1 MHRLRRSIASWFSI
15 SPQPQARSTRTRQ
28 KNRQQGS
35 QKQQSLKALDR
46 LNLSLGDVRD
56 VFEPYLTLFLAA
68 DRHLNQAQI
77 GVAIAVTNI
86 AGILAQTP
94 VGALVDTSRYKR
106 LLVAASLL
114 AIAISYGFVV
124 GSALPMVI
132 AAQAVIGVA
141 TVTITPALNAISLG
155 LVGKEK
161 LQARVG
167 RNEVFNRFGN
177 VITAAIAGAV
187 GLFVGRSWIF
197 ALLIVL
203 CLISVFVVYQIRN
216 GDINQAIARADDEVS
231 SNQDSRD
238 QDSGD
243 QDSENE
249 DSENED
255 SENEDE
261 QRSSLKDLLDDR
273 NLRNFGLAV
282 VFFYFANAVLLPL
295 VSQELIG
302 GQKSAAAGTSVYVS
316 GCIVLSQLVMIPI
329 AGWVGKN
336 ADRWGRKPLSLIA
349 FSAVLLRALL
359 CTLNKAP
366 WYLVA
371 VQGLDG
377 IASGIFTVLIVV
389 IVADLTQGT
398 GRFNLAQGLVQTLVG
413 VGAAL
418 SNLAIGFL
426 AKVAGYNAGFF
437 SVAAIA
443 AIGLGWYW
451 FAVPE
456 TKPADSAP

>member
-15 SPQPQARSTRTRQ
+15 SPQPQVRSARTKPDRP

-161 LQARVG
+161 LQTRVG

-197 ALLIVL
+197 ALLIIL

-216 GDINQAIARADDEVS
+216 GDINQAIARADDEVGS
-231 SNQDSRD
+231 KQT
-238 QDSGD
+238 SGD
-243 QDSENE
+243 QESGNE
-249 DSENED
+249 G
-255 SENEDE
+255 E
-261 QRSSLKDLLDDR
+261 QRSSLKDLLGDR

-302 GQKSAAAGTSVYVS
+302 GQQNAAAGTSIYVS

-329 AGWVGKN
+329 TGWVGKN
-336 ADRWGRKPLSLIA
+336 VDRWGRKPLSLIA

-389 IVADLTQGT
+389 IVADLTQGS

-437 SVAAIA
+437 SVAVIA

-456 TKPADSAP
+456 TKPANPAP

>member
-1 MHRLRRSIASWFSI
+1 MHRLGRSIASWFS
-15 SPQPQARSTRTRQ
+15 SHPQPSDQSARIKHTNRQKNQPQ
-28 KNRQQGS
+28 KNRQ
-35 QKQQSLKALDR
+35 QQSLKALDR

-56 VFEPYLTLFLAA
+56 VFEPYLTIFLAA

-94 VGALVDTSRYKR
+94 VGALVDASRYKR
-106 LLVAASLL
+106 LLVAVSLL

-155 LVGKEK
+155 LVGKER
-161 LQARVG
+161 LEARVG

-177 VITAAIAGAV
+177 VVTAVIAGTV

-197 ALLIVL
+197 ALLILL

-216 GDINQAIARADDEVS
+216 GDINQAIARADDEVKSDETSNSEIS
-231 SNQDSRD
+231 SDTHES
-238 QDSGD
+238 
-243 QDSENE
+243 
-249 DSENED
+249 
-255 SENEDE
+255 E
-261 QRSSLKDLLDDR
+261 QRSSLKDLLRDR
-273 NLRNFGLAV
+273 KLRNFGLAV
-282 VFFYFANAVLLPL
+282 VFFYLANAVLLPL

-302 GQKSAAAGTSVYVS
+302 GQKNASSATSVYVS
-316 GCIVLSQLVMIPI
+316 GCIVLSQLVMIPVT
-329 AGWVGKN
+329 GWVGKN
-336 ADRWGRKPLSLIA
+336 VDRWGSKPLSLIA
-349 FSAVLLRALL
+349 FSTVLLRALL

-398 GRFNLAQGLVQTLVG
+398 GRFNLAQGMVQTLVG
-413 VGAAL
+413 VGAAF

-426 AKVAGYNAGFF
+426 AKAAGYNTGFF
-437 SVAAIA
+437 SVAVVA

-456 TKPADSAP
+456 TKPAS

>member
-15 SPQPQARSTRTRQ
+15 SPQPQARSARTRQ

-94 VGALVDTSRYKR
+94 VGALVDASRYKR

-216 GDINQAIARADDEVS
+216 GDINQAIARADDEVG
-231 SNQDSRD
+231 SNQDSGN
-238 QDSGD
+238 QDSG
-243 QDSENE
+243 NE
-249 DSENED
+249 S
-255 SENEDE
+255 E
-261 QRSSLKDLLDDR
+261 QRSSLKDLLGDR

-302 GQKSAAAGTSVYVS
+302 GQQNAAAGTSVYVS

-389 IVADLTQGT
+389 IVADLTQGS

-437 SVAAIA
+437 SVAVIA

-456 TKPADSAP
+456 TKPADPAP